1 MRHAK
6 KRLQL
11 GRFTSWHDAT
21 IKSLAKNVILCQS
34 IKTTLHR
41 AKASRQM
48 IEHLITLGKKN
59 TLFGRRQAQKIL
71 GEHKVVNLLFNEIA
85 PRFSNRSSGF
95 TRIISMGKRRG
106 DDAEMVIFELT
117 EIKKKEVKP
126 VKHAKEAKPQGDG
139 LPSVRQSHKPQPAQD
154 AGKQAEEKA
163 AEENK
168 QESKAAIKDKLAKAQ
183 KPQKKFLGGIRSIFK
198 KKSDSL

>member
-85 PRFSNRSSGF
+85 PRFSNRASGF
-95 TRIISMGKRRG
+95 TRIIGMGKRRG

-126 VKHAKEAKPQGDG
+126 VKHAKEAKPQDAQGQTEEKTVEG
-139 LPSVRQSHKPQPAQD
+139 VKPVLKPVIKEQPAKGKKPQT
-154 AGKQAEEKA
+154 
-163 AEENK
+163 
-168 QESKAAIKDKLAKAQ
+168 
-183 KPQKKFLGGIRSIFK
+183 KFLGGIRSIFK

>member
-11 GRFTSWHDAT
+11 NRFTSWHKAT
-21 IKSLAKNVILCQS
+21 LRSLARNIILCQS
-34 IKTTLHR
+34 IKTTLAR

-48 IEHLITLGKKN
+48 IEKLITLAKEN
-59 TLFGRRQAQKIL
+59 TLFARRQAQKVL
-71 GEHKVVNLLFNEIA
+71 GEHKLVNLLFNEIG

-95 TRIISMGKRRG
+95 TRIIGLGKRRG

-117 EIKKKEVKP
+117 EIKKKEVKKAKP
-126 VKHAKEAKPQGDG
+126 AKEEKSQ
-139 LPSVRQSHKPQPAQD
+139 PSLALD
-154 AGKQAEEKA
+154 EAGEEKPA
-163 AEENK
+163 KEGITEEK
-168 QESKAAIKDKLAKAQ
+168 KHEPKVKEGPAKDK
-183 KPQKKFLGGIRSIFK
+183 KPQKKFIGGIRNIFR

>member
-11 GRFTSWHDAT
+11 SRFTSWHKAT
-21 IKSLAKNVILCQS
+21 IRSLARNVIIHQS
-34 IKTTLHR
+34 IKTTLTR

-48 IEHLITLGKKN
+48 IEKLITLAREN

-71 GEHKVVNLLFNEIA
+71 GEHKLVSLLFKEIG
-85 PRFSNRSSGF
+85 PRFSKRSSGF
-95 TRIISMGKRRG
+95 TRIIPLGKRRG

-117 EIKKKEVKP
+117 EMKKKEVK
-126 VKHAKEAKPQGDG
+126 KAKTAKEEK
-139 LPSVRQSHKPQPAQD
+139 SHPAQPVV
-154 AGKQAEEKA
+154 EA
-163 AEENK
+163 AEEATAK
-168 QESKAAIKDKLAKAQ
+168 EKAVEEKKPEATVKENPAKDK
-183 KPQKKFLGGIRSIFK
+183 KPQKKFIGGIRSIFR